1 MAFSLYRFFPSRSS
15 SSMRLQFQNCWRK
28 FPICCK
34 FYCLLAATKISK
46 ASFVI
51 PSLTWSWLKFTPN
64 FAESKEKIS
73 RFDLGK
79 DRREDW
85 WSKEETRRRWEVWSS
100 KKPKRRL
107 NLGRRRREH
116 WWRKKIKRRRRK
128 KSNRITSS
136 FILPIVVSRMTEGTS
151 FECSG

>member
-1 MAFSLYRFFPSRSS
+1 MAFPLSRFFPSRYS
-15 SSMRLQFQNCWRK
+15 SSMRLQFQICWRK

-34 FYCLLAATKISK
+34 LYCLLAATKITK

-79 DRREDW
+79 DQREDP
-85 WSKEETRRRWEVWSS
+85 RRRWEVWSS
-100 KKPKRRL
+100 KKSKRRL
-107 NLGRRRREH
+107 NLGRRRRQH
-116 WWRKKIKRRRRK
+116 WWRKKTKRRRRK